1 MLGRFVEDVSF
12 TAADGSRLDVRSG
25 HTGSTFAGASV
36 GGSVSIDVD
45 SLDDDGFPAQ
55 DRDERS
61 AVCDDAG
68 YRELFRRLVRT
79 VNRMDLDVP
88 DRGLADYL
96 DLPRA
101 RSFDLSVAHERLL
114 DLDRSESSLT
124 RVESGMEAPV

>member
-1 MLGRFVEDVSF
+1 MEDVF
-12 TAADGSRLDVRSG
+12 FAAADSSRLDVRSG

-45 SLDDDGFPAQ
+45 SLDDDRFPLH
-55 DRDERS
+55 DMNERS
-61 AVCDDAG
+61 ATYHDAG
-68 YRELFRRLVRT
+68 FCELFRRLVRT